1 MARPSLGEVWLG
13 NYVLQTL
20 NWVDFTLFVDVLE
33 LVDLIWLVYNLITSL
48 EVNEAVPELA
58 CLML

>member
-1 MARPSLGEVWLG
+1 MGEVWLG

-33 LVDLIWLVYNLITSL
+33 LVDLIWLVYNLVTSL
-48 EVNEAVPELA
+48 EVDEAVRGLA